1 MTTMT
6 IDRTTRDVMRE
17 NLSCYVDL
25 EQLDGAIRSG
35 GSDVLELRTK
45 ALLLFGLLDEIGW
58 LAEDP
63 RERFDITIDPAD
75 LVAWMRPLLADLT
88 IDVPREER
96 NLAAQQAGDEEYY
109 YYESSQDESIEITRR
124 ELERLRAEQEAVS
137 QLLDQLEAV
146 A

>member
-1 MTTMT
+1 MMSVT

-17 NLSCYVDL
+17 HLSSYVDL

-35 GSDVLELRTK
+35 GSDVLELRAK

-75 LVAWMRPLLADLT
+75 LVAWMRALLADLT

-96 NLAAQQAGDEEYY
+96 NLAEQQAGEEEYY
-109 YYESSQDESIEITRR
+109 YLGRTQDESIEVTRR

-137 QLLDQLEAV
+137 RLLDQLETV